1 MPFAASVHQSK
12 DYKNAGCR
20 RMSVARSL
28 NAHCNQCSYSK
39 KSRSLAICM
48 HAIRFS
54 RWDRFLD
61 LLLYAG
67 RRVYRPLPFLSPNVA
82 VFSMTWLLPAGWERI
97 IILALMFGFQLSSV
111 WFPEGKKS
119 SVWSSQRQW
128 ELVSVPVIVR
138 KPIQIRVRVI
148 VLYSGVHE

>member
-1 MPFAASVHQSK
+1 MCRISSVSRGITSSNSRWMECCTCLTWWPESK

-97 IILALMFGFQLSSV
+97 IILALRWQSNIIIGRLGNCDVPAYCSV
-111 WFPEGKKS
+111 LP
-119 SVWSSQRQW
+119 
-128 ELVSVPVIVR
+128 
-138 KPIQIRVRVI
+138 
-148 VLYSGVHE
+148 

>member
-1 MPFAASVHQSK
+1 
-12 DYKNAGCR
+12 
-20 RMSVARSL
+20 MSVARSL

-82 VFSMTWLLPAGWERI
+82 VFSMTWLLPAGWGRI
-97 IILALMFGFQLSSV
+97 IILALRSLGMPGLNRMLEPCSY
-111 WFPEGKKS
+111 WFSWSEFAVSHKEQPACLHTYRAPAPAPSMLDTLRISCECKEGVVS
-119 SVWSSQRQW
+119 RQHMNM
-128 ELVSVPVIVR
+128 V
-138 KPIQIRVRVI
+138 Q
-148 VLYSGVHE
+148 